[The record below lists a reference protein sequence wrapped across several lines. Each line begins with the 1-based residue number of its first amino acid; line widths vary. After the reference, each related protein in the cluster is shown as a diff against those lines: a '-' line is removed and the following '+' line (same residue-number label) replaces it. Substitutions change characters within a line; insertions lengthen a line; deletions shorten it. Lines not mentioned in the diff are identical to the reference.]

1 MKGKVQDRAKVGI
14 VTFMAYPIIKGVGP
28 VEESLAALAAD
39 DYFQLLE
46 ITHVEDDTVRSR
58 CQKIFKQKGKS
69 AAYGAQPVCLMNK
82 LNLNHP
88 DAAERTKALDL
99 LKKHI
104 DEAYTWSAAGFA
116 VLSGADPGPAGRAQG
131 KELLVDSLRQ
141 LCEYSA
147 RKGKMPLLMEAF
159 DQVKFG
165 KNCLIGPSEDAAEVA
180 QKVRKTFPSFGIMAD
195 LSHLPLLSE
204 TPRHCLGILKDVL
217 THAHIGNCVMR
228 DAQHEAYGDNH
239 PRFGI
244 PAGENGLP
252 ELVEFL
258 KALAEI
264 GYFAGAAKPLSFEV
278 KPCTGETS
286 EEIVRESQKLLD
298 QAWAQA

>member
-1 MKGKVQDRAKVGI
+1 MKGKVQNQAKVGI
-14 VTFMAYPIIKGVGP
+14 VTFMAYPIIKGAGP

-46 ITHVEDDTVRSR
+46 VTHVEDDAVRAR
-58 CQKIFKQKGKS
+58 CRNLLKQKGKS
-69 AAYGAQPVCLMNK
+69 VGFGAQPTLLINK

-88 DAAERTKALDL
+88 DAPERQKAVDAV
-99 LKKHI
+99 KKNI
-104 DEAYTWSAAGFA
+104 DEACTWPTAGLA
-116 VLSGADPGPAGRAQG
+116 VLSGADPGPDQRQKG
-131 KELLVDSLRQ
+131 KDLLVDSLKQ
-141 LCEYSA
+141 LCDYA
-147 RKGKMPLLMEAF
+147 AKKGNMPILLEAF

-165 KNCLIGPSEDAAEVA
+165 KNCLIGPSEDAADVA
-180 QKVRKTFPSFGIMAD
+180 QKVRKSFPSFGIMAD
-195 LSHLPLLSE
+195 LSHLPLLHE

-217 THAHIGNCVMR
+217 THTHIGNCVMR

-244 PAGENGLP
+244 PAGENGLK

-264 GYFAGAAKPLSFEV
+264 GYFNGSLKPLSFEI
-278 KPCTGETS
+278 KPCKGETP
-286 EEIVRESQKLLD
+286 EEIIKESQQLLD